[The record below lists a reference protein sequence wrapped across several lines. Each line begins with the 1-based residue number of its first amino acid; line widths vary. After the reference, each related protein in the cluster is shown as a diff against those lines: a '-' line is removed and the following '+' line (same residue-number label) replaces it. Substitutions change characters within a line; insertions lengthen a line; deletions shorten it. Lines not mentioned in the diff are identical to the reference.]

1 MAPLRAH
8 GKEVVT
14 CCSCVHEVTHYGA
27 WVTAHEDCNSW
38 CIQKKGK
45 ISKYYIIWNKKICRH
60 KKPNLSTIG
69 GKRKYEQTLPSPITW
84 TPTKSRW
91 TTATASSSTST
102 TIATFTSK
110 MARFTTL
117 ITLQIRPTTTTSTT
131 TTAASFS
138 STTTTVSRIVRE
150 LYPPIILTC
159 CT

>member
-1 MAPLRAH
+1 MAPPRAH

-14 CCSCVHEVTHYGA
+14 GCSCVHEVTHCGA
-27 WVTAHEDCNSW
+27 WETAHEDCNSW

-45 ISKYYIIWNKKICRH
+45 ISKYYKEIFLSEHI
-60 KKPNLSTIG
+60 KPNLSTIRD
-69 GKRKYEQTLPSPITW
+69 KRKYEQTPPSPITW

-91 TTATASSSTST
+91 TTATASPSTST
-102 TIATFTSK
+102 TVATFTSK